1 MKKTAYR
8 FNSKAAALLMTSAML
23 ISLTACKQPV
33 YRLDPATTT
42 TMQTIGSTA
51 ASASDQGSNSEKV
64 YAYSALLAALENEE
78 VSISKYT
85 NMTMGHPDSDWLYP
99 SENIPCALA
108 DVTGDGLEELIILEE
123 GPELSANLKVFM
135 YDAAKQDTSVILTVE
150 GLNMQANSGRGVVI
164 GVSGEGQLIV
174 IDSPRSHD
182 EYTSC
187 SLYTFNGTELEPELT
202 AMDLV
207 SYSDDPASN
216 HHTYKVN
223 DNGVTEEEYKTT
235 RDQIVNSMSALYQ
248 YAFVCGDEFKTKVS
262 SMTSSAMSYNAMHEY
277 LRGKVN

>member
-23 ISLTACKQPV
+23 LSLTACKQPV

-42 TMQTIGSTA
+42 TMQTNGSTA
-51 ASASDQGSNSEKV
+51 ASGAAQESVNENV

-78 VSISKYT
+78 IAISKYT
-85 NMTMGHPDSDWLYP
+85 SMTLGHADSDWLFP
-99 SENIPCALA
+99 TENIPCALA

-123 GPELSANLKVFM
+123 GQNLGANLKVFM

-150 GLNMQANSGRGVVI
+150 GLNMQAESGRGVI
-164 GVSGEGQLIV
+164 IAVSGEGKLIV

-187 SLYTFNGTELEPELT
+187 SLYSFNGTELEPELT
-202 AMDLV
+202 AMDLI
-207 SYSDDPASN
+207 SYTDDPSSN
-216 HHTYKVN
+216 YHTYKVN
-223 DNGVTEEEYKTT
+223 DNDVGEEAYKTT
-235 RDQIVNSMSALYQ
+235 RDQIVGSMSALYQ

-262 SMTSSAMSYNAMHEY
+262 SMTSSAMSYDAMHEY

>member
-23 ISLTACKQPV
+23 LSLTACKQPV

-42 TMQTIGSTA
+42 TMQTNGSTA
-51 ASASDQGSNSEKV
+51 ASGAAQESVNENV

-78 VSISKYT
+78 IAISKYT
-85 NMTMGHPDSDWLYP
+85 SMTLGHADSDWLFP
-99 SENIPCALA
+99 TENIPCALA

-123 GPELSANLKVFM
+123 GQNLGANLKVFM

-150 GLNMQANSGRGVVI
+150 GLNMQAESGRGVVI
-164 GVSGEGQLIV
+164 AVSGEGKLIV

-187 SLYTFNGTELEPELT
+187 SLYSFNGTELEPELT
-202 AMDLV
+202 AMDLI
-207 SYSDDPASN
+207 SYTDDPSSN
-216 HHTYKVN
+216 YHTYKVN
-223 DNGVTEEEYKTT
+223 DNDVGEEAYKTT
-235 RDQIVNSMSALYQ
+235 RDQIVGSMSALYQ

-262 SMTSSAMSYNAMHEY
+262 SMTSSAMSYDAMHEY